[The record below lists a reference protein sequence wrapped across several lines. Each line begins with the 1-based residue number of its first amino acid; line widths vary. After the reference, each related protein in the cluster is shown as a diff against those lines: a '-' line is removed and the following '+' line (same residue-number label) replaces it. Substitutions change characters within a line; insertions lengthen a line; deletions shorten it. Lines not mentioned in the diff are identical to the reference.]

1 MNTVNLTGRLT
12 RDPELVET
20 KAGTTIATLRIAIA
34 RRERNGAVF
43 CDVKTFG
50 KQATACA
57 EHLTKGR
64 QIAIAGRLE
73 LDEWT
78 ADSGQNRYRLYV
90 IGERIEFIDR
100 RADGIEST
108 PGKDA
113 VPAV

>member
-20 KAGTTIATLRIAIA
+20 KAGTKIATLRIAIA

-57 EHLTKGR
+57 EHLVKGR
-64 QIAIAGRLE
+64 QVAIAGRLE

-78 ADSGQNRYRLYV
+78 ADGGQNRYRLYV
-90 IGERIEFIDR
+90 IGERIEFEPKT
-100 RADGIEST
+100 RATAERGS
-108 PGKDA
+108 
-113 VPAV
+113 